1 MERLV
6 YAIPVIAAVAPRP
19 LVLVG
24 GWLSL
29 PARPSLDPPWV
40 TSIPSTRRRDEEMAL
55 EMLPAS
61 GVDESGT
68 TGALVQTSSG
78 PVQVDILDITDVA
91 LDNLPDEP
99 NDRLYYLAHN
109 WATATAIPMILR
121 TSGSSPVTVRVA
133 QPGPLIAMKL
143 HSLMNRL
150 ASKEASDLLDIVRLT
165 LDPVTGVVARQQL
178 WPPPRSFEPTRCF
191 TFDCR
196 SSRTLRGLCPGSELS
211 QRKVSDARR
220 DRPGRGI
227 AHGVFESIAC
237 RDHRQRSAAGHVGL
251 HQHLGAIGPMLILF
265 CDSSHPLVD
274 NGDYSRRTPPFSS
287 DESES

>member
-1 MERLV
+1 MSGNAESAPFVDLVGDAMERLV

-24 GWLSL
+24 GLAVICRL
-29 PARPSLDPPWV
+29 GHPYR
-40 TSIPSTRRRDEEMAL
+40 STGDVDTVDRRRDEELSAL
-55 EMLPAS
+55 ELLRAS
-61 GVDESGT
+61 GADESGT

-109 WATATAIPMILR
+109 WATATATPMILR

-178 WPPPRSFEPTRCF
+178 
-191 TFDCR
+191 
-196 SSRTLRGLCPGSELS
+196 
-211 QRKVSDARR
+211 
-220 DRPGRGI
+220 
-227 AHGVFESIAC
+227 
-237 RDHRQRSAAGHVGL
+237 SAASPQLRADALLHVRLSFVTNAARSLSRIRTISEGKS
-251 HQHLGAIGPMLILF
+251 ATRDEI
-265 CDSSHPLVD
+265 DLVAELL
-274 NGDYSRRTPPFSS
+274 T
-287 DESES
+287 ESLSP